1 MSESFFYA
9 QACSRRPHYLTIT
22 LMTALITV
30 LFIPQ
35 LGAEHLDMILLSVL
49 IGLLVM
55 DWVSSI
61 RMGGPI
67 CTSFPTVNLRL
78 LFAYGVMTSL
88 LSMGMILASGWLFMS
103 TLNRIFDESKSSV
116 VIRAVRCSVALIL
129 FTSVFVSS
137 IIPPLLDNDMG
148 AVSSIHRIMY
158 EINRTPASKDKML
171 EHLLCSRIPIY
182 SHKGINYIT
191 PTATNVILDTKYNHF
206 IPAATIIEYNNWIKD
221 KKCPAGSEAG
231 TNNPY
236 PKMMDPLV

>member
-9 QACSRRPHYLTIT
+9 QACSRRPHYLTII
-22 LMTALITV
+22 LMTALIAV

-35 LGAEHLDMILLSVL
+35 LGAERLDMILLGVL
-49 IGLLVM
+49 IGLLLM

-61 RMGGPI
+61 LLGGTI
-67 CTSFPTVNLRL
+67 CTSFPAVNLRL
-78 LFAYGVMTSL
+78 LSAYGVMTSL
-88 LSMGMILASGWLFMS
+88 VSMGMILASGWLFMS
-103 TLNRIFDESKSSV
+103 TLIRLFDESKGSV

-129 FTSVFVSS
+129 FTSVFASS
-137 IIPPLLDNDMG
+137 IIPPLFDDDMG

-158 EINRTPASKDKML
+158 EINRTPDSKDKML

-182 SHKGINYIT
+182 SHEGIDYIT
-191 PTATNVILDTKYNHF
+191 RPATKLILDTKYNHI

-221 KKCPAGSEAG
+221 KKCPAGSEVG

-236 PKMMDPLV
+236 PKMMDPL